1 MRRLRDYS
9 LCLCLLL
16 LWPLAVNAD
25 DSWRQIQTEAR
36 GQTVWFNA
44 WGGDPAVNRY
54 LAWVSEEVKRYYAID
69 LRIVPVADAADAVKR
84 IQTEAQA
91 GRRQGGSV
99 DLLWINGENFRTL
112 KQADLLLTGWA
123 ESLPNWRYVDQ
134 QKPVREDFSVATE
147 GAESPWG
154 SAQLTFIARRGQ
166 TPQPPTSPQALLA
179 FARAHPGSVTYPRP
193 PDFTGTA
200 LLEQLLIALTDQPA
214 ALRQPPQP
222 ATFAAVTAPLWRY
235 LDALHPALWRA
246 GKDFPASPARMD
258 AMLNQGTLRL
268 SLTFNPLHARQ
279 KAASG
284 ELPTD
289 SYSFGFTA
297 GTLGNVHF
305 VTIPAN
311 ARAVAGAK
319 VVANF
324 LLSPEAQLRKADAAV
339 WGDPSVLDPQRLPD
353 GQRQALAAALPQ
365 DLPPVL
371 AEPHA
376 AWVDALEQEWLRRYG
391 TLILLA
397 WGAMAAI
404 YLPLFPA
411 AGELVGAA
419 RSPAHW
425 RALFADPQL
434 GQALAA
440 TLVSTL
446 LSVGGALLIALTI
459 VAALWP
465 SARWRRLA
473 SRLPLLLAVPH
484 LALATAAL
492 LLFAE
497 GLALAAA
504 AVSDAAG

>member
-25 DSWRQIQTEAR
+25 DSWRQIQTEAH

-112 KQADLLLTGWA
+112 KQANLLLTGWA
-123 ESLPNWRYVDQ
+123 ESLPNWRYVDL

-147 GAESPWG
+147 GAESPW
-154 SAQLTFIARRGQ
+154 
-166 TPQPPTSPQALLA
+166 
-179 FARAHPGSVTYPRP
+179 GSVTYPRP

-222 ATFAAVTAPLWRY
+222 TTFAAVTAPLWRY

-289 SYSFGFTA
+289 SYSFGFTV

-391 TLILLA
+391 T
-397 WGAMAAI
+397 
-404 YLPLFPA
+404 
-411 AGELVGAA
+411 
-419 RSPAHW
+419 H
-425 RALFADPQL
+425 
-434 GQALAA
+434 
-440 TLVSTL
+440 
-446 LSVGGALLIALTI
+446 
-459 VAALWP
+459 
-465 SARWRRLA
+465 
-473 SRLPLLLAVPH
+473 
-484 LALATAAL
+484 
-492 LLFAE
+492 
-497 GLALAAA
+497 
-504 AVSDAAG
+504 